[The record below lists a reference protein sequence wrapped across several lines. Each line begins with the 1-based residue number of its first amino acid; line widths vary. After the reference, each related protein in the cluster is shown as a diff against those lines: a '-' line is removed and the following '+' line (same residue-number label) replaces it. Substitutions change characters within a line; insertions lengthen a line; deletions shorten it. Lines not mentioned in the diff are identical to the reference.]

1 VQFPSSNFVSKR
13 LAISSLILV
22 VFCSFIVSG
31 QTEQQLQ
38 SRLKRIAA
46 FEVRAGIDVFPQFTS
61 EGSVCQMVVEKRE
74 YLDSGNFDFDKTIPT
89 ALATQLVDELAPPSE
104 RGKQSKYLSPE
115 SYIGGGASFIK
126 QDYENVSVAMYG
138 SSVDGKVSGA
148 RVIVIT
154 WPKRTCH

>member
-1 VQFPSSNFVSKR
+1 
-13 LAISSLILV
+13 LLG
-22 VFCSFIVSG
+22 VFCSLAVSG

-38 SRLKRIAA
+38 SHLKRIAA
-46 FEVRAGIDVFPQFTS
+46 FELRPGIDVFPQFTS

-74 YLDSGNFDFDKTIPT
+74 YQDSEGFVDKTIPT
-89 ALATQLVDELAPPSE
+89 ALANQLVDELAPPSE

-115 SYIGGGASFIK
+115 SYVAGGGSFIK

-138 SSVDGKVSGA
+138 SSVDGKVSGT

-154 WPKRTCH
+154 WPKRTCRPTT